1 MQNAKRK
8 QGVFDAYKHRKEKIS
23 NASLDCCHGLSAGSQ
38 CSSQLLQHSRSWWAF
53 LFMRRCDLHRG
64 AVVGSGFRFLC
75 RRCRLFLGG
84 FALLPHADV
93 RFFGNTWIASRRH
106 FTLQSPSV
114 SQSSGSRRIDRRY
127 FGVFSHGCRLYN
139 RPCVYLRHT
148 SLCHC
153 QAVV

>member
-8 QGVFDAYKHRKEKIS
+8 QGVFGAYKHRKEKIS
-23 NASLDCCHGLSAGSQ
+23 NASLDCCHGLPAGSQ

-114 SQSSGSRRIDRRY
+114 SQSSGFRRIRFLTPLTRK
-127 FGVFSHGCRLYN
+127 N
-139 RPCVYLRHT
+139 RN
-148 SLCHC
+148 
-153 QAVV
+153 